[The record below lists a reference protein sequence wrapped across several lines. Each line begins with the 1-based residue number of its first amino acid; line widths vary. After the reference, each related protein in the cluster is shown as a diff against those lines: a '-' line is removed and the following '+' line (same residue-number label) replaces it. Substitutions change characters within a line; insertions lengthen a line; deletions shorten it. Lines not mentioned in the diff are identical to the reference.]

1 MTTNWAVAAAIALI
15 FSSSVAIAND
25 IRISQVGDDLDIDIV
40 QDGENNSIRGMGGS
54 TSTASMYGDDS
65 KIDFRQ
71 TGDTNTISMYFNN
84 DSGGISTPKAIITQT
99 GDRNS
104 VTSDQHGYGH
114 ESTISQNGD
123 DNTAWVETGASNSH
137 IGNQFDV
144 SQQGDNLN
152 AYVEQDGSLNSMI
165 TDQYCNNSCVTSD
178 MRIVVSGNSNSVHSV
193 QGRHFNNSTAAL
205 ITDSNEPGGL
215 DLDLDI
221 TGDSN
226 SVKTSQ
232 RNHYSYNT
240 HNMDIDITADSNTL
254 FANQAGQGTK
264 SMTLTVTSDG
274 NTMSHTQGG
283 NGTHTSTVSLGG
295 TGPTTMN
302 VNQGGNTGQTYT
314 LSNTCTNANGCTV
327 TVNQQ

>member
-1 MTTNWAVAAAIALI
+1 MTTNWAVTAAIALI
-15 FSSSVAIAND
+15 FSSSIAIAND
-25 IRISQVGDDLDIDIV
+25 IRISQVGDDLDMDIV
-40 QDGENNSIRGMGGS
+40 QDGENNSIRGMGGA
-54 TSTASMYGDDS
+54 TSTASLYGDDS
-65 KIDFRQ
+65 TIDLTQ

-114 ESTISQNGD
+114 ESTVSQTGN
-123 DNTAWVETGASNSH
+123 DNTAHVETGRSNSH

-165 TDQYCNNSCVTSD
+165 TDQYCNNACVTSD
-178 MRIVVSGNSNSVHSV
+178 MRIVVSGNSNSVHSA
-193 QGRHFNNSTAAL
+193 QGRHFNNSTSAL
-205 ITDSNEPGGL
+205 TTDSNEPGAL

-232 RNHYSYNT
+232 KNHLTSNP

-264 SMTLTVTSDG
+264 SMTMVVTSDS
-274 NTMSHTQGG
+274 NTITHTQGG
-283 NGTHTSTVSLGG
+283 NGAHTSTISLGG
-295 TGPTTMN
+295 TGATTMS
-302 VNQGGNTGQTYT
+302 VNQGGNNAQTYT
-314 LSNTCTNANGCTV
+314 LNQTCTNTNGCTV

>member
-114 ESTISQNGD
+114 ESTISQNGN

-165 TDQYCNNSCVTSD
+165 TDQYCNNACVTSD
-178 MRIVVSGNSNSVHSV
+178 MRIVVSGNSNSVYSA
-193 QGRHFNNSTAAL
+193 QGRHFTNSTSAL
-205 ITDSNEPGGL
+205 TTDTNEPGAL

-232 RNHYSYNT
+232 KNHLSSNP

-264 SMTLTVTSDG
+264 SMTMVVTSDS
-274 NTMSHTQGG
+274 NSITHIQGG
-283 NGTHTSTVSLGG
+283 NGAHTSTISLGG
-295 TGPTTMN
+295 TGATTMS
-302 VNQGGNTGQTYT
+302 VNQGGSNAQTYT
-314 LSNTCTNANGCTV
+314 LNQTCTNTNGCTV

>member
-15 FSSSVAIAND
+15 FSSSIAIAND
-25 IRISQVGDDLDIDIV
+25 IRISQVGDDLNMDIV

-54 TSTASMYGDDS
+54 TSTASLYGDDS
-65 KIDFRQ
+65 TIDLTQ
-71 TGDTNTISMYFNN
+71 TGDTNTIRMYFNN

-99 GDRNS
+99 GNRNS
-104 VTSDQHGYGH
+104 VISDQHGYGH

-123 DNTAWVETGASNSH
+123 DNTAHVETGRSNSH

-144 SQQGDNLN
+144 SQQGDNLR

-165 TDQYCNNSCVTSD
+165 TDQYCNNACVTSD
-178 MRIVVSGNSNSVHSV
+178 MRIVVSGNSNSVHSA
-193 QGRHFNNSTAAL
+193 QGRHFTNSTSNL
-205 ITDSNEPGGL
+205 STDSNEPGAL

-221 TGDSN
+221 TGNSN

-232 RNHYSYNT
+232 KNHLSSNP

-254 FANQAGQGTK
+254 FANQSGQGTK
-264 SMTLTVTSDG
+264 SMTMVVTSDS
-274 NTMSHTQGG
+274 NSITHTQGG
-283 NGTHTSTVSLGG
+283 NGAHTSTVSLSG
-295 TGPTTMN
+295 TGATTMS
-302 VNQGGNTGQTYT
+302 VNQGGNNAQTYT
-314 LSNTCTNANGCTV
+314 LNQTCTNTNGCTV

>member
-15 FSSSVAIAND
+15 FSSSIAIAND
-25 IRISQVGDDLDIDIV
+25 IHIRQVGDDLDMDIV
-40 QDGENNSIRGMGGS
+40 QDGENNLIKGMGGT
-54 TSTASMYGDDS
+54 TSTASVIGHDAT
-65 KIDFRQ
+65 IDLTQ
-71 TGDTNTISMYFNN
+71 TGDTNTISMYYYNA
-84 DSGGISTPKAIITQT
+84 SGGVSNPKVIISQT

-104 VTSDQHGYGH
+104 VTSDQHGYAH

-123 DNTAWVETGASNSH
+123 DNTAHVETGRSNSH

-165 TDQYCNNSCVTSD
+165 TDQYCNNACVTSD
-178 MRIVVSGNSNSVHSV
+178 MRIVVSGNSNSVYSA
-193 QGRHFNNSTAAL
+193 QGRHFTNSTSAL
-205 ITDSNEPGGL
+205 TTDSNEPGAL

-232 RNHYSYNT
+232 KNHLSSNP

-274 NTMSHTQGG
+274 NTMTHTQGG

>member
-15 FSSSVAIAND
+15 FSSSIAIAND
-25 IRISQVGDDLDIDIV
+25 IRISQVGDDLDMDIV

-114 ESTISQNGD
+114 ESTISQNGN

-165 TDQYCNNSCVTSD
+165 TDQYCNNACVTSD
-178 MRIVVSGNSNSVHSV
+178 MRIVVSGNSNSVHSA
-193 QGRHFNNSTAAL
+193 QGRHFTNSTSAL
-205 ITDSNEPGGL
+205 TTDTNEPGAL

-221 TGDSN
+221 TGNSN

-232 RNHYSYNT
+232 KNHLTSNP

-264 SMTLTVTSDG
+264 SMTMVVTSDS
-274 NTMSHTQGG
+274 NSITHTQGG
-283 NGTHTSTVSLGG
+283 NGAHTSTISLGG
-295 TGPTTMN
+295 TGATTMS
-302 VNQGGNTGQTYT
+302 VNQGGNNAQTYT
-314 LSNTCTNANGCTV
+314 LNQTCTNTNGCTV

>member
-1 MTTNWAVAAAIALI
+1 MTTNWAVTAAIVLI

-25 IRISQVGDDLDIDIV
+25 IRISQVGDDLDMDIV

-54 TSTASMYGDDS
+54 TSTATMYGDDS
-65 KIDFRQ
+65 KIDFTQ
-71 TGDTNTISMYFNN
+71 TGDSNTISMYFQN

-137 IGNQFDV
+137 LGNTFDV

-152 AYVEQDGSLNSMI
+152 AYVEQDGSGNSMI
-165 TDQYCNNSCVTSD
+165 TDQYCNNACATSD
-178 MRIVVSGNSNSVHSV
+178 MRIVVSGNLNSVHSA
-193 QGRHFNNSTAAL
+193 QGRHFTNSTSGL
-205 ITDSNEPGGL
+205 STDSNEPGAL

-221 TGDSN
+221 TGNSN

-232 RNHYSYNT
+232 KNHLTSNP

-264 SMTLTVTSDG
+264 SMTMVVTSDS
-274 NTMSHTQGG
+274 NTITHTQGG
-283 NGTHTSTVSLGG
+283 NGAHTSTISLGG

-302 VNQGGNTGQTYT
+302 VNQGGNTAKTYT